1 MVAGV
6 ALEGG
11 APAVGEVKAKLT
23 PKQKAA
29 AKAKKLKMKAKI
41 AAKAAAKA
49 AKAGAIPA
57 DLGAGEGVL
66 AVVTKPKGVGSLRKK
81 IIEGLGD
88 KSIEDAVAEQKG
100 LLKQAEAMIEE
111 SSALDDA
118 QAKQATDAQK
128 EFDKAKADVTSLMDA
143 EMAAAAKYR
152 DMKIRRTDALKT
164 VESKRNELLESQKK
178 LAMLEVMA
186 MNHARM
192 AELEAK
198 RKQATEAAEAAKRQ
212 LMEQRTKEKAAL
224 EATRQALME
233 ARQQKTS
240 ALAAVRGAK
249 RPAESE
255 AATAETQANV
265 D

>member
-11 APAVGEVKAKLT
+11 IPEAAAVKVKLT

-29 AKAKKLKMKAKI
+29 AKAKKLKMKAKL
-41 AAKAAAKA
+41 AEKAAAKA
-49 AKAGAIPA
+49 AKASGGVPA
-57 DLGAGEGVL
+57 ELGAGGGVL
-66 AVVTKPKGVGSLRKK
+66 AVVEKTKGVGSLRKK

-88 KSIEDAVAEQKG
+88 KSIEDAVLEQKTM
-100 LLKQAEAMIEE
+100 LKQAEAMIEE

-118 QAKQATDAQK
+118 QSKQATEAQADF
-128 EFDKAKADVTSLMDA
+128 EKAKVDVNAAMDE

-152 DMKIRRTDALKT
+152 DLKIRRTAALRT
-164 VESKRNELLESQKK
+164 VEMKRNELLESQKK

-192 AELEAK
+192 AELEMK
-198 RKQATEAAEAAKRQ
+198 RKQATEAAEAAKKM

-233 ARQQKTS
+233 ARQAKVS
-240 ALAAVRGAK
+240 VRGTK

-255 AATAETQANV
+255 AATAETQADV